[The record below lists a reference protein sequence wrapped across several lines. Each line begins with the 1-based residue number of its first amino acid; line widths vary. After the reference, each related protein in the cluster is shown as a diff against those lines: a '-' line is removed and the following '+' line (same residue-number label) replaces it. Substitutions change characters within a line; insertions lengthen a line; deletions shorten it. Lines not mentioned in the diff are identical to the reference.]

1 MKILTIC
8 IISHERPQMLKR
20 MMNSL
25 KHLSKNKDLDIIVT
39 DNSILKAKE
48 IRSLFDK
55 DLTSSFIL
63 HTKEGCNQH
72 ENYINGLEK
81 SKSKYICFFHDD
93 DFTSITN
100 KELEQNIDILKDCT
114 DNRLYYFDSISYS
127 DYKPFFLHIPNKK
140 IAKPYSKGSYPFT
153 LPVFPSWVYKNN
165 KDLRNA
171 IDANFK
177 DRPFGKYS
185 DILIIESLLEKS
197 SYLTNKLSG
206 FYFHIQHDL
215 SDSSKRN
222 LKSRFGL
229 CKHTLKKS
237 RNRDKPKIL
246 IDFIICTFN
255 SILKSHRIKNS

>member
-8 IISHERPQMLKR
+8 IISHERPEMLKR

-25 KHLSKNKDLDIIVT
+25 EHLSQNKEIDIIVT
-39 DNSILKAKE
+39 DNSVLKAKE

-55 DLTSSFIL
+55 DLISFVL
-63 HTKEGCNQH
+63 YTKEGCSQY

-100 KELEQNIDILKDCT
+100 KELGKNIDILKSST
-114 DNRLYYFDSISYS
+114 DNRLYYLDSISYS
-127 DYKPFFLHIPNKK
+127 DYKPFFLHIPHKE
-140 IAKPYSKGSYPFT
+140 IAQPYSKGAYPFT
-153 LPVFPSWVYKNN
+153 LPVFPCWIYKNN

-171 IDANFK
+171 INTNFK
-177 DRPFGKYS
+177 YRPFGKYS

-197 SYLTNKLSG
+197 SYLTTKLFG
-206 FYFHIQHDL
+206 LYFHIQHES

-222 LKSRFGL
+222 FKSRFYL

-246 IDFIICTFN
+246 LNFILCTLN
-255 SILKSHRIKNS
+255 SILKSHKIKNG